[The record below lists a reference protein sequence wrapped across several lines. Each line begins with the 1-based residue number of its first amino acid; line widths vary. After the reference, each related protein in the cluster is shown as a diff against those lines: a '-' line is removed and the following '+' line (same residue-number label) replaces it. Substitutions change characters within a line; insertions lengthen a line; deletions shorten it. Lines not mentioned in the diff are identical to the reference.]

1 MPLKRNS
8 PTLARLVEG
17 TIGVSNYFRC
27 KYTTNFLNSQEY
39 EQEKREKSNGTALF
53 RRFPGSNSKEYE
65 QGKANTYK
73 NTPTKKDR
81 SPKHK
86 LIGQN
91 KAANSEPNGLSA
103 AER

>member
-1 MPLKRNS
+1 MSGATIRNRPKTHS
-8 PTLARLVEG
+8 
-17 TIGVSNYFRC
+17 FRC
-27 KYTTNFLNSQEY
+27 KYTINFLNSQGY
-39 EQEKREKSNGTALF
+39 EQKRREKEENRMEAALF
-53 RRFPGSNSKEYE
+53 YHFPGNKSKEYE

>member
-1 MPLKRNS
+1 MSKK
-8 PTLARLVEG
+8 E
-17 TIGVSNYFRC
+17 
-27 KYTTNFLNSQEY
+27 
-39 EQEKREKSNGTALF
+39 EKKEKNRMETALF
-53 RRFPGSNSKEYE
+53 CHFLGSKSKEYE

-73 NTPTKKDR
+73 NTPAKKDR

>member
-1 MPLKRNS
+1 MWGPNLLR
-8 PTLARLVEG
+8 G
-17 TIGVSNYFRC
+17 MIRC
-27 KYTTNFLNSQEY
+27 KYTTIFLNSQEY
-39 EQEKREKSNGTALF
+39 EQKRRRKKKNRMETALF
-53 RRFPGSNSKEYE
+53 CRFLGSRFKEYE

>member
-1 MPLKRNS
+1 M
-8 PTLARLVEG
+8 E
-17 TIGVSNYFRC
+17 
-27 KYTTNFLNSQEY
+27 
-39 EQEKREKSNGTALF
+39 TALLCHF
-53 RRFPGSNSKEYE
+53 LGSKPKEYE

-73 NTPTKKDR
+73 NTPAKKDR

>member
-1 MPLKRNS
+1 MET
-8 PTLARLVEG
+8 TL
-17 TIGVSNYFRC
+17 
-27 KYTTNFLNSQEY
+27 FL
-39 EQEKREKSNGTALF
+39 
-53 RRFPGSNSKEYE
+53 RFPGSKSKEYE

>member
-1 MPLKRNS
+1 MWGPNLLR
-8 PTLARLVEG
+8 G
-17 TIGVSNYFRC
+17 MIRC
-27 KYTTNFLNSQEY
+27 KYTTIFLNSQGY
-39 EQEKREKSNGTALF
+39 EQKRREKEKNRMETALF
-53 RRFPGSNSKEYE
+53 CHILGSKSKEYE

>member
-1 MPLKRNS
+1 MWGPNLLR
-8 PTLARLVEG
+8 G
-17 TIGVSNYFRC
+17 MIRC
-27 KYTTNFLNSQEY
+27 KYTINFLNSQGY
-39 EQEKREKSNGTALF
+39 EQKRREKEKNRMEAALF
-53 RRFPGSNSKEYE
+53 CHFPGNKSKEYE

>member
-1 MPLKRNS
+1 VAQALS
-8 PTLARLVEG
+8 GL
-17 TIGVSNYFRC
+17 IRC
-27 KYTTNFLNSQEY
+27 KYTINFLISQEY
-39 EQEKREKSNGTALF
+39 EQKRREKEKNRMGTALF
-53 RRFPGSNSKEYE
+53 CRFLGSKSKEYE